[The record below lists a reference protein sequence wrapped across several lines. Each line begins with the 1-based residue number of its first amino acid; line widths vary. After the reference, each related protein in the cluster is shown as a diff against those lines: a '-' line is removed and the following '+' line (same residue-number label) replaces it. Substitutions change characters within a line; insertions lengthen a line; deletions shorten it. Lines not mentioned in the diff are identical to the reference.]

1 MRLVESPVIGGKGTR
16 QSHLTQGCHKIGT
29 PEEEENVVELQED
42 EVLVV
47 GRFATVES
55 EKALR
60 ILALFRHLRGGVVLK
75 PYQKL
80 NYISHLISLHLY
92 GYYTGSYCSIFFVG
106 ARKNRKNPTSTYVR
120 SIKAGKTKII
130 CAGLIFD
137 MIAIHQCVSTAERD
151 IGDVSIYYTHNQ
163 FYSISFYRR
172 TTLVYLYVSPDF
184 PQMLQKKKKMIF

>member
-1 MRLVESPVIGGKGTR
+1 MRLVERPVIGSKGTR
-16 QSHLTQGCHKIGT
+16 QSHLTQGCHKVGT
-29 PEEEENVVELQED
+29 PEEEENVVELEDD

-60 ILALFRHLRGGVVLK
+60 IWALFLHLRGGVVLK

-106 ARKNRKNPTSTYVR
+106 ARKNRNKPNQYLRQKYKSRKN
-120 SIKAGKTKII
+120 KNNL
-130 CAGLIFD
+130 C
-137 MIAIHQCVSTAERD
+137 
-151 IGDVSIYYTHNQ
+151 
-163 FYSISFYRR
+163 
-172 TTLVYLYVSPDF
+172 
-184 PQMLQKKKKMIF
+184 